1 MSLSPI
7 SDDLTEPLTT
17 QRLATVRVAL
27 VHDWLT
33 GMRGGE
39 KVLEAIANGSAA
51 AEIYTLIHLPGKVGG
66 PLEDHPIH
74 TSFLQRIPGIG
85 RHYRTFLPLFPSA
98 IEDFDL
104 SAYDLVIS
112 TSPCVAK
119 GIIPGPDAKHLCY
132 CHTPMRYAW
141 DQEHIYFPKRRGVA
155 ARLRNLALTALRAW
169 DDASLPRVDHFA
181 ANSSFVA
188 RRIERYYARPAEVI
202 PPPVDVTRFQHG
214 LDPEALLPQATTPRG
229 APQSGDYALM
239 VSALSPYKRVDLA
252 IEACRRRGLALRVVG
267 SGPEA
272 ARLRRLAGPHV
283 HFEGRVN
290 DDALRR
296 LYQGARIFVQPGL
309 EDFGIAAVES
319 LASGTPVVAWGR
331 GGVCDIVE
339 DGRHGV
345 LYDVDSDDE
354 TLAALDAA
362 IDKSLQIGFNKLE
375 LVRRAEAF
383 SQARFIE
390 RIRSAVSKL
399 LDSGHPGYPE
409 IPHS

>member
-1 MSLSPI
+1 MREGSNKRSAT
-7 SDDLTEPLTT
+7 DG
-17 QRLATVRVAL
+17 LAGARVAL

-39 KVLEAIANGSAA
+39 KVLEAIAGLFPGAP
-51 AEIYTLIHLPGKVGG
+51 IYTLIHLPGKVGG

-104 SAYDLVIS
+104 GAYDLVIS
-112 TSPCVAK
+112 TSHCVAK

-141 DQEHIYFPKRRGVA
+141 DQEHVYFPKRRGPA

-169 DDASLPRVDHFA
+169 DVASLPRVDGFA

-188 RRIERYYARPAEVI
+188 QRIARYYARPAEVI
-202 PPPVDVTRFQHG
+202 PPPVDVERFRQG
-214 LDPEALLPQATTPRG
+214 LNPDDLSPSATTPQGQPR
-229 APQSGDYALM
+229 SGDYALM

-252 IEACRRRGLALRVVG
+252 IEACRRRGLDLRVVG
-267 SGPEA
+267 SGPEEKQ
-272 ARLRRLAGPHV
+272 LRRLAGPHV
-283 HFEGRVN
+283 HFEGRV
-290 DDALRR
+290 DDDTLRR
-296 LYQGARIFVQPGL
+296 LYQEARLFVQPGL

-331 GGVCDIVE
+331 GGVRDIVE
-339 DGRHGV
+339 DGHHGV
-345 LYDVDSDDE
+345 LYDVPSDEDA
-354 TLAALDAA
+354 LPALDAA

-383 SQARFIE
+383 SRTRFTE
-390 RIRSAVSKL
+390 RIRRAVSKL
-399 LDSGHPGYPE
+399 LDSAHPGHPE